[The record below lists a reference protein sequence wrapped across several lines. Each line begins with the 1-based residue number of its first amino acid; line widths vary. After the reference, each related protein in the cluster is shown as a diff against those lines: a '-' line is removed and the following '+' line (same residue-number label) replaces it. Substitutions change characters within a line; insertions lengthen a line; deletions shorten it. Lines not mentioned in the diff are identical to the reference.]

1 MRKCSICVIIVL
13 MLCLIGCS
21 KTDTIGTENAQV
33 NQKEESAIPSNL
45 QNVDIDLTELSDIM
59 AAAEI
64 NNMIMQPEKYLG
76 KTVKIKGIYF
86 ISSSNEGDVYH
97 LVLVPD
103 STGCC
108 FQGFEFVWSE
118 DHSYLKEGDEIEVV
132 GVYSEY
138 ETEDS
143 IYSFIKADDVVI
155 SD

>member
-1 MRKCSICVIIVL
+1 MKKYSMYVIIVL
-13 MLCLIGCS
+13 TLCLIGCA
-21 KTDTIGTENAQV
+21 KTDTDGSKDAVV
-33 NQKEESAIPSNL
+33 NQNGSVITDNQ

-59 AAAEI
+59 AEAEI

-86 ISSSNEGDVYH
+86 ISASNEGDVFH
-97 LVLVPD
+97 LVLIPD

-108 FQGFEFVWSE
+108 FQGFEFIWSG
-118 DHSYLKEGDEIEVV
+118 DHSEFKEGDEIEVT

-143 IYSFIKADDVVI
+143 IYSFIKADVVI
-155 SD
+155 SN